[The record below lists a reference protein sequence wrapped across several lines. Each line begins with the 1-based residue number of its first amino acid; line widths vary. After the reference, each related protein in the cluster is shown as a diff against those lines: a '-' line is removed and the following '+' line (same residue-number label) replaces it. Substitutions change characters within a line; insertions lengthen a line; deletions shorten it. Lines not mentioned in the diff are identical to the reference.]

1 MPFLSSPFDF
11 IPFTFESLGLLNTIF
26 MKSLKTGQYK
36 RAQPLQKQFIKNVF
50 LVVGFFNIRTIVKPR
65 GGKMTLRIMEAK
77 SNGGSISALIIRS
90 DIEEREEDS
99 DRYKINIVLLK
110 SRKGRKEQE
119 YDLIPKFGLCHQDS
133 EAVFEGAHF

>member
-1 MPFLSSPFDF
+1 
-11 IPFTFESLGLLNTIF
+11 

>member
-36 RAQPLQKQFIKNVF
+36 RAQPLQKQFIKTVF
-50 LVVGFFNIRTIVKPR
+50 LVVGFFNIRAMVKPR
-65 GGKMTLRIMEAK
+65 GGKMILRIMEAK

-90 DIEEREEDS
+90 DIEEKIVARED
-99 DRYKINIVLLK
+99 
-110 SRKGRKEQE
+110 
-119 YDLIPKFGLCHQDS
+119 
-133 EAVFEGAHF
+133 